1 MDITPKKLI
10 VYVSEVPG
18 IRSFLCPFPNCFP
31 QKQFIHFLHLLPCS
45 FTILGPPCP
54 MIPKGYKYKEQLEY
68 SSYRRK
74 HRPLYKMCFETVRRC
89 SGCGVDLGYVINFC
103 GGGTVIL
110 STLSSTIRGIVAN
123 AAPPPEIMR
132 IKGVWHGGP

>member
-10 VYVSEVPG
+10 VYVSKVPG

-31 QKQFIHFLHLLPCS
+31 QKQFVRFLHLLPCS

-68 SSYRRK
+68 SSYHRK
-74 HRPLYKMCFETVRRC
+74 RRPLYKMCFETVHRC
-89 SGCGVDLGYVINFC
+89 SGCGVDLGYVINYC
-103 GGGTVIL
+103 GRGDCDSVDTVVDD
-110 STLSSTIRGIVAN
+110 SGDCGQCRTPT
-123 AAPPPEIMR
+123 
-132 IKGVWHGGP
+132 